1 MNKITINASRTYDVL
16 TDSGL
21 IAQSGDLIRHV
32 LGEKTKKICIVTDD
46 NVSPLYRAPLK
57 KALTDAGFDVV
68 SFVFP
73 HGESSKNMTTIS
85 RLMEF
90 LADHQLTRSDALV
103 ALGGGITGDVTGY
116 AAASYLRGV
125 QFIQMPTTLLAAVD
139 SSVGGK
145 TGVNLKAGKN
155 LAGAFWQP
163 SLVLFDTDTI
173 KTLSYDLLLD
183 GAAEAIKAGV
193 IADRSLFEYIMQ
205 AESLTEPEVFTTL
218 SSRAIRIKQA
228 VVEADERDTGV
239 RQLLNLGHTIGH
251 AIEKCSNFEISHGHA
266 VAMGM
271 VIVSRLSLAMG
282 WSKEDCCTPIT
293 AALNK
298 YRFPLD
304 CPYTAAQLTEA
315 ALKDKKRMGDTI
327 TLVVP
332 IELGDCQLVKVPVDQ
347 LESIIEKGLTCE

>member
-16 TDSGL
+16 TAPGL
-21 IAQSGDLIRHV
+21 ISQSGQLVRQA
-32 LGEKTKKICIVTDD
+32 LGDKVNKLCIVTDD
-46 NVSPLYRAPLK
+46 NVSPLYRQPLK
-57 KALTDAGFDVV
+57 DSLKAAGFEVI

-73 HGESSKNMTTIS
+73 HGEAYKSMATVS
-85 RLMEF
+85 RLLEF
-90 LADHQLTRSDALV
+90 LADHHLTRSDALI

-116 AAASYLRGV
+116 AAASYLRGIQFV
-125 QFIQMPTTLLAAVD
+125 QVPTTLLAAVD

-163 SLVLFDTDTI
+163 SLVIFDTDTI
-173 KTLSYDLLLD
+173 STLSYDLLLD

-193 IADRSLFEYIMQ
+193 IADRELFDYIKHTGD
-205 AESLTEPEVFTTL
+205 LTSPEVITTL

-251 AIEKCSNFEISHGHA
+251 AIEKCSNFGISHGHA

-271 VIVSRLSLAMG
+271 DIVSRACRAIG
-282 WSKEDCCTPIT
+282 WSQEDCHTPIRE
-293 AALNK
+293 ALEK
-298 YRFPLD
+298 FRFPLD
-304 CPYTAAQLTEA
+304 CPYTAEQLTEA

-332 IELGDCQLVKVPVDQ
+332 VELGNCQLVTMPVDK
-347 LESIIEKGLTCE
+347 LESFIQKGLTCE